1 MHPDIDNLINMALAN
16 GELNEKERTVILRKA
31 ETLGMDRDEI
41 EIILD
46 GRVQQLQVSSSKPT
60 KEKVGVIKTCPAC
73 GANVDAF
80 VNSCKECGYEIRFD
94 ALKNLIDKIA
104 LNPNS
109 ERDIISKY
117 KIPINKES
125 FVEFFTFSIGK
136 IEDDG
141 LEASLRQVW
150 IAKLSETLSLIK
162 TTKNINIESDELA
175 KINQRVEEIKWRYSV
190 DSSTITNNANVNELL
205 KAIQEIKDEKNNLQ
219 STKGVKGEI
228 DEEYFENKI
237 VNLIRNYPIPSSKGE
252 IINLLS
258 VSVANGST
266 KTILGTLEKESL
278 AWNIKAMEIIKKTRI
293 LYANE
298 TLLLD
303 QLASFEGKMK
313 GAKRQNDIITFVTVS
328 LVIIGIIFWVK
339 SCKS

>member
-1 MHPDIDNLINMALAN
+1 MHPEVEKLIDLALAD
-16 GELNEKERTVILRKA
+16 GQITEKERAILLRKA
-31 ETLGMDRDEI
+31 EALGEDKDEV
-41 EIILD
+41 EMVLD
-46 GRVQQLQVSSSKPT
+46 GRLHQLNQPTIKPT
-60 KEKVGVIKTCPAC
+60 KEKAGVIKACPSC

-80 VNSCKECGYEIRFD
+80 VNSCEQCGYEIRFD

-228 DEEYFENKI
+228 DGEYFENKI

-313 GAKRQNDIITFVTVS
+313 GAKRQNDIIIFVTVS

-339 SCKS
+339 SCK